1 MDNLYT
7 TYERFVDRTAKEE
20 RLGQRGRVVWLF
32 GLSGSGKSTLAAAL
46 DHRLHAAGR
55 LTAVLDGDNIRT
67 GLNQNLGFSEEDR
80 AENIRRIAE
89 VAKLMASNG
98 LITLVSFITPRQ
110 ALRDAAR
117 AIVGVDDFLGVYVHA
132 SFETC
137 AKRDPKG
144 LYAKVAAGQVK
155 QFTGRDSGFEVPA
168 ASAVDVM
175 VDTEQLDIAAGVEQ
189 VWRALALK

>member
-7 TYERFVDRTAKEE
+7 TYERFVDRAAKEE

-46 DHRLHAAGR
+46 DHRLHAAGQ

-98 LITLVSFITPRQ
+98 LITLVSFITPKQ

-117 AIVGVDDFLGVYVHA
+117 AIVGAEDFLGVYVHA

-144 LYAKVAAGQVK
+144 LYSKVAAGQVK
-155 QFTGRDSGFEVPA
+155 QFTGKDSGFEVPA
-168 ASAVDVM
+168 APEVNLV
-175 VDTEQLDIAAGVEQ
+175 VDTEQLDLAAGVEQ
-189 VWRALALK
+189 VWRALALE

>member
-1 MDNLYT
+1 M
-7 TYERFVDRTAKEE
+7 
-20 RLGQRGRVVWLF
+20 
-32 GLSGSGKSTLAAAL
+32 
-46 DHRLHAAGR
+46 
-55 LTAVLDGDNIRT
+55 
-67 GLNQNLGFSEEDR
+67 
-80 AENIRRIAE
+80 
-89 VAKLMASNG
+89 
-98 LITLVSFITPRQ
+98 
-110 ALRDAAR
+110 
-117 AIVGVDDFLGVYVHA
+117 HA

-189 VWRALALK
+189 VWRALAPK